1 MIQFPRRAAR
11 RPRARILAVTA
22 ATAATVLLPLGMAA
36 APVGSAAEAAPA
48 PKGGVCDQAIAQAG
62 TGKGK
67 YGHYRLVRAP
77 AQGGSGSDVV
87 VGTNGPDQL
96 VGGSGNDVLCGLG
109 GDDVLEGGSGNDY
122 LDGGLGFDR
131 LFGGPGN
138 DTLVNGEVNDGGA
151 GNDKITPAPAAQAPV
166 DISSSMPRTTRDDIT
181 GDFLGRGYDQRMVV
195 EFTNLN
201 LYDSASHGGAVISAA
216 TTDLTLVPPN
226 GINVP
231 CDSITGCSPVQT
243 WSNDVCNGCFA
254 TLWGLYHLNTIYLA
268 QTSNVLFMTGNQ
280 GDTFDEWLP
289 VTSGQTAYRNYLY
302 VLPRDGSCASNSCAY
317 QRIRLP
323 DAYLFDPNFGN
334 VQRAITV
341 TSLAATIV
349 GGNTIVAVGLSD
361 GGLQIYGDVGTGSL
375 KLTDT
380 FTGMA
385 TGDGSQT
392 PVTAL
397 AFDPSG
403 SGLLSVGV
411 ISKGNIGYVIDVNG
425 QGNVQSNTVRTWSTT
440 GGGALVPAVFSTAW
454 GTRQDGSS
462 VVAFGVREG
471 DGSGVVS
478 LVDPTV
484 SGSQMSTLASSPA
497 GPGVDMAINPI
508 PRLDGSVG
516 GSDYAVTN
524 QNSPDA
530 HAGVGELL
538 RWDGTVNG
546 WTQQPV
552 AAGSPN
558 TLTANLDDFRRWF
571 PGIKEGRLLVNNTSA
586 EPVQVTL
593 QAESDSSSGCWYAP
607 AWADAPAFPAGGVT
621 VPAGQSSG
629 LYTIGAYTAGPD
641 GLCATSGDDVWRG
654 YLVVTPINHLVNQR
668 VVRLRLQPDLS
679 VDVDNQAGGT
689 TTVGVSLVVAGVA
702 AFGQW
707 QLNVSAP
714 AAPTPQ
720 TAATVA
726 AARVTTAA
734 MTSGPPVYRFD
745 VTGATLTLPGS
756 YADQMTLPP
765 LVVQG
770 STNNGTTWT
779 NLGSIVPSVA
789 PTITPQGNGTALL
802 QLGPSTFWWENP
814 AGSPAYTQ
822 IRVGFGT
829 GGPQSAVVTLANLP
843 TPTDPPSTSSQGP
856 QVTVPGGI
864 AQPVNSGIDQAPLS
878 VQVLDTNGNVLPVA
892 DPHYARIYYRQKAS
906 NALITGL
913 VPPTGT
919 PDLVTVTPYAGA
931 AYANNGD
938 ADTGAPGVFQGYH
951 YVATTS
957 TQDQKI
963 VGYLSYGDG
972 SPLFTQD
979 IEIKA
984 SAIDPKPSGL
994 TLAVDASLSGCSD
1007 FTGGGCLLAG
1017 ATPSGVGSQ
1026 TPVLYTEAGS
1036 ATLTVGLLNALQ
1048 ATSSTTSL
1056 PLQHPPSGAAHLLA
1070 TSPLNVSA
1078 GSAKLDQPDVFAT
1091 GDTVDSALVAHGVLK
1106 SFTMTAK

>member
-1 MIQFPRRAAR
+1 MSMLRRDLR
-11 RPRARILAVTA
+11 VRGLAVA
-22 ATAATVLLPLGMAA
+22 AGVALVLGVTVHVSAAAA
-36 APVGSAAEAAPA
+36 APARKGS
-48 PKGGVCDQAIAQAG
+48 VCDQAIAQAG

-87 VGTNGPDQL
+87 VGTNGPDHL

-109 GDDVLEGGSGNDY
+109 GDDVLDGGSGNDY
-122 LDGGLGFDR
+122 LDGGTGRDTLH
-131 LFGGPGN
+131 GGPGN
-138 DTLVNGEVNDGGA
+138 DTLVNGEINDGGP
-151 GNDKITPAPAAQAPV
+151 GNDKITPGAGSSAPV
-166 DISSSMPRTTRDDIT
+166 DISSSMPQAARDEIT
-181 GDFLGRGYDQRMVV
+181 GDFRNLGYQQRMRA
-195 EFTNLN
+195 EGTNLN
-201 LYDSASHGGAVISAA
+201 IYDAA
-216 TTDLTLVPPN
+216 TRGGGLLSNPAAQDLSIPQSDNGQFVYYYCGDDSEPTQTCSVP
-226 GINVP
+226 
-231 CDSITGCSPVQT
+231 T
-243 WSNDVCNGCFA
+243 WA
-254 TLWGLYHLNTIYLA
+254 TSGDYSDTFHLNTIYLA
-268 QTSNVLFMTGNQ
+268 QNGQNIFMTGVTGSNLTVPGTGIQ
-280 GDTFDEWLP
+280 GDYKNE
-289 VTSGQTAYRNYLY
+289 LY
-302 VLPRDGSCASNSCAY
+302 VLPPDGSCGSASCA
-317 QRIRLP
+317 QAVVQLP
-323 DAYLFDPNFGN
+323 TLYNPGGFDY
-334 VQRAITV
+334 RAIAAS
-341 TSLAATIV
+341 SLAAGTAN
-349 GGNTIVAVGLSD
+349 GRPMVAVGLTD
-361 GGLQIYGDVGTGSL
+361 GGLQLYDMSSPRSPWLAGTWG
-375 KLTDT
+375 
-380 FTGMA
+380 GMA

-397 AFDPSG
+397 AFDPAG
-403 SGLLSVGV
+403 SGMLSVGV
-411 ISKGNIGYVIDVNG
+411 ISSGNIGYVIRVQQDGTVGGVTTWAQTNG
-425 QGNVQSNTVRTWSTT
+425 GV
-440 GGGALVPAVFSTAW
+440 LSTAFGQRGDGSPVVAYGPNDQTLRVIDPANTGTVNTIGTGQADNVVVAINPVPRFW
-454 GTRQDGSS
+454 GIPGGSDFAVAEQTTPGILEGHGSAFRWDGSS
-462 VVAFGVREG
+462 PSMTALN
-471 DGSGVVS
+471 VS
-478 LVDPTV
+478 
-484 SGSQMSTLASSPA
+484 
-497 GPGVDMAINPI
+497 
-508 PRLDGSVG
+508 
-516 GSDYAVTN
+516 
-524 QNSPDA
+524 
-530 HAGVGELL
+530 
-538 RWDGTVNG
+538 
-546 WTQQPV
+546 
-552 AAGSPN
+552 AGSTP
-558 TLTANLDDFRRWF
+558 TMTSDWEAFRSWY
-571 PGIKEGRLLVNNTSA
+571 PGIKEGRLVVANSAA
-586 EPVQVTL
+586 EPVTVTL
-593 QAESDSSSGCWYAP
+593 QTDPDSSSGCWYAP
-607 AWADAPAFPAGGVT
+607 DWADASAFPSTGLTLA
-621 VPAGQSSG
+621 AGQTSTQ
-629 LYTIGAYTAGPD
+629 YTIGAYTSGSDGQCAAG
-641 GLCATSGDDVWRG
+641 GDAWRG
-654 YLVVTPINHLVNQR
+654 YLVVTPVTHPADQR
-668 VVRLRLQPDLS
+668 LVRLLLNPDMS
-679 VDVDNQAGGT
+679 VDVASNQAGGT
-689 TTVGVSLVVAGVA
+689 TTAAISLVTVADA
-702 AFGQW
+702 AFGRW
-707 QLNVSAP
+707 QLTVGTP
-714 AAPTPQ
+714 AAPGPQ
-720 TAATVA
+720 TAPTVA

-878 VQVLDTNGNVLPVA
+878 VQVLDTSSNVLPVA